1 MHASVSVGLQLQSE
15 LALLFRHRYPNCCYL
30 PKMLVCST
38 QLLLSI
44 VAISLDI
51 YLGNS
56 WSVLCFSVWGCGE
69 MAGLGRY
76 RGLQTPREG
85 GYTPAHLP
93 SCYLLLALACS
104 WQPKKPIR
112 ASKPA
117 GNQPQEWGKQP
128 TASLAGWVSPCRHT
142 RAEAG
147 GEKGWNS
154 IAGRETDG
162 DTAPALML
170 HDVCFALLSDLTLS
184 SWEQWP
190 TVSQEWVSSSSLW

>member
-1 MHASVSVGLQLQSE
+1 MRASVLVGLQLQSD
-15 LALLFRHRYPNCCYL
+15 LALLFRHQYPNCCSL

-44 VAISLDI
+44 VVITPDI

-69 MAGLGRY
+69 MARLGRY
-76 RGLQTPREG
+76 QGLQTPWEWGRC
-85 GYTPAHLP
+85 TPTHLP
-93 SCYLLLALACS
+93 SSLALVCS
-104 WQPKKPIR
+104 WQANKPIQ

-117 GNQPQEWGKQP
+117 GNLPQEWGKQP
-128 TASLAGWVSPCRHT
+128 TASLAGWVSLCRDT
-142 RAEAG
+142 RAKVGAKKE
-147 GEKGWNS
+147 WNS
-154 IAGRETDG
+154 IAGRERDR

-184 SWEQWP
+184 F
-190 TVSQEWVSSSSLW
+190 